1 MAHHVFISYASK
13 NKQLA
18 DALCHTLEQHR
29 ISCWIAPRD
38 VLPGEP
44 YAREI
49 IRGIRDCQII
59 VLIYTNDSN
68 ASEHVLNEID
78 KELARRDSW
87 QGKRLG
93 SMPAGGAAP
102 G

>member
-59 VLIYTNDSN
+59 VSAPKRSTT
-68 ASEHVLNEID
+68 
-78 KELARRDSW
+78 RSW
-87 QGKRLG
+87 PKT
-93 SMPAGGAAP
+93 S
-102 G
+102 

>member
-49 IRGIRDCQII
+49 IRGIRDCAILSCKGVVTKVFMI
-59 VLIYTNDSN
+59 AHLEG
-68 ASEHVLNEID
+68 SEITPFSIM
-78 KELARRDSW
+78 RDM
-87 QGKRLG
+87 R
-93 SMPAGGAAP
+93 
-102 G
+102 

>member
-1 MAHHVFISYASK
+1 MSHHVFISYASK

-49 IRGIRDCQII
+49 IRD
-59 VLIYTNDSN
+59 LFAN
-68 ASEHVLNEID
+68 H
-78 KELARRDSW
+78 
-87 QGKRLG
+87 
-93 SMPAGGAAP
+93 
-102 G
+102 